1 MKIDFKEIS
10 ELDFEQ
16 LDSLILFGDKSN
28 RSFGSIL
35 IQGQGLYKIGWNS
48 TLIKPNILVINEV
61 VCIGIDL
68 IFIIFDFDKKN
79 ILLQLNLDYFFYDVK
94 IHNEYLYVI
103 TELEIIKLNISKFEI
118 CQKYDLPDYFSY
130 IEFQEDNI
138 LISCINGEIV
148 NIGAAPRF

>member
-10 ELDFEQ
+10 ELDFER
-16 LDSLILFGDKSN
+16 LDSPVLFGDKSD

-35 IQGQGLYKIGWNS
+35 IQGQELYKISWNT
-48 TLIKPNILVINEV
+48 TLIKPNILVINKV

-68 IFIIFDFDKKN
+68 TFVIFDFDKKN
-79 ILLQLNLDYFFYDVK
+79 ILLELNLDYFFYDVK

-103 TELEIIKLNISKFEI
+103 TELEIIKLNISNFEI
-118 CQKYDLPDYFSY
+118 CKKYDLPDYFSD

-138 LISCINGEIV
+138 MIRCITDKIV
-148 NIGAAPRF
+148 YIKDNQ